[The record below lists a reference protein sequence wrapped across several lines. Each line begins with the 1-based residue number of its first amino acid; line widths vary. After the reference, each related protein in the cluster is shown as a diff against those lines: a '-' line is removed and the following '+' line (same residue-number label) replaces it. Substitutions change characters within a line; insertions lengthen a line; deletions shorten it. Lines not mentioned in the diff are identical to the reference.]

1 MQNLLITT
9 PNITSHIS
17 HFSSRQIMWFCHGI
31 LRERPTIFFKK
42 WLQLEEIASAAA
54 HEFQKW
60 NHWSRN
66 STPGAWKIFLG
77 GKKMWWPH
85 GSHLGCLMLAHS
97 AFLGLVVVVVFS
109 DGGAQNHI
117 FGYIIGI
124 SHFHFLPIFFIY
136 LIKALLLMPQLFWP
150 KRFLQ
155 ISQRFGKKMKKK
167 NWSNRLLKPHFY
179 KTVRVAKSSLRV
191 YLIHL

>member
-1 MQNLLITT
+1 MQNCTKT
-9 PNITSHIS
+9 APNITR
-17 HFSSRQIMWFCHGI
+17 HFLFLHSGLLDI
-31 LRERPTIFFKK
+31 LRDFATEYYQRPTIFFKK

-109 DGGAQNHI
+109 DGGAQSNI

-124 SHFHFLPIFFIY
+124 IHQMGFFLPFLPILWFIWWIAFM
-136 LIKALLLMPQLFWP
+136 LQSFWP
-150 KRFLQ
+150 KKFPQ
-155 ISQRFGKKMKKK
+155 VCQKFGKK
-167 NWSNRLLKPHFY
+167 WRRGFFGYVIRH
-179 KTVRVAKSSLRV
+179 
-191 YLIHL
+191 